1 MYTDEEFSASKKALG
16 WFIAL
21 YCALSALLLG
31 LFAHSLA
38 ARVEWLA
45 YASIAVLVLE
55 TLFLWGNFGG
65 RLVAWR
71 RFLRDMQ
78 AGLEREAA
86 GVIASI
92 DGEEAMKEGLE
103 FRAMRLMTG
112 DETDKAGGRLL
123 YVDASRFPLPAGPG
137 QRVRCMLFG
146 NYVKDITLLEEN

>member
-1 MYTDEEFSASKKALG
+1 MYKDEEFSGSKKALG

-21 YCALSALLLG
+21 YCAFTALLLG
-31 LFAHSLA
+31 LFIYSLV

-45 YASIAVLVLE
+45 YVSIAILVLE

-78 AGLEREAA
+78 AGLEREAT

-92 DGEEAMKEGLE
+92 DDEEAFREGLE

-123 YVDASRFPLPAGPG
+123 YVDVSRFPLPAGPG
-137 QRVRCMLFG
+137 QRVRCKLFG
-146 NYVKDITLLEEN
+146 NYVKDITVLEEN